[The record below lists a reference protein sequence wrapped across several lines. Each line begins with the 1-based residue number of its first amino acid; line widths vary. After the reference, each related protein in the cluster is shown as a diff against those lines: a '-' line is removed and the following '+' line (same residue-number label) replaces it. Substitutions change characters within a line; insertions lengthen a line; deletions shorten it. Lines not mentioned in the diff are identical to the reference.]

1 MSKVISFQIPKSEK
15 TFIQYQEDRGK
26 HFYDNLHQHPQAQL
40 TLILEGRGQLLVG
53 DYVGRFE
60 PGEVYLLAESIP
72 HVFRSD
78 ADYFQEQSELTIA
91 GNTIFFDFKAVSG
104 AFSEVEDF
112 LDLIHLN
119 EKISGCFKITGE
131 IRDGITELLAQFG
144 EFSGLIRLRQCIHIL
159 SLLDFNSD
167 NIVALN
173 QIPVLKTMTERDGR
187 RMDQVMRFILENSTR
202 QISLEEVAEQAY
214 MSKEAF
220 CRFFKL
226 RTRRTF
232 TKYVQQLRITEAKKL
247 LLETDLSIS
256 QISFQVGFQTLSHF
270 NKTFRSLTEMT
281 PKDWRKLEYVKR

>member
-26 HFYDNLHQHPQAQL
+26 YFYNNLHQHPQAQL
-40 TLILEGRGQLLVG
+40 TLIVEGRGQLLVG

-60 PGEVYLLAESIP
+60 SGDLFLLPESIP

-78 ADYFQEQSELTIA
+78 ADYFQEESNLKIA
-91 GNTIFFDFKAVSG
+91 GNTIFFDFKAMSR

-112 LDLIHLN
+112 LELTHLN
-119 EKISGCFKITGE
+119 EKITGCFKINGDT
-131 IRDGITELLAQFG
+131 RDKVAELVSRFS
-144 EFSGLIRLRQCIHIL
+144 EFSGLTRLQHCIYIL

-167 NIVALN
+167 DLVALN
-173 QIPVLKTMTERDGR
+173 QIPVLRTMNERDGR
-187 RMDQVMRFILENSTR
+187 RMDQVMRFILDNSAR
-202 QISLEEVAEQAY
+202 QISLEEVAEQAF

-232 TKYVQQLRITEAKKL
+232 TQYVQQLRVTEAKKL
-247 LLETDLSIS
+247 LLETDLSVS
-256 QISFQVGFQTLSHF
+256 QVSYQVGFPTLSHF
-270 NKTFRSLTEMT
+270 NKTFKGLTEMT
-281 PKDWRKLEYVKR
+281 PKGWRKLE